1 VTEHMRIVSVGAH
14 PADTF
19 DQSGGTMAH
28 HAARGDWVGVVSITH
43 GARVHDKKVSDE
55 MFHRTEVPEAAA
67 LTELIGERSD
77 VKAEEVRKA
86 CRILGFEEVRF
97 LGVDDSVLLVD
108 AAIIRRIASLIRELR
123 PDVILTH
130 FPFEHAGLGDHAV
143 TGQMVV
149 RAIGHAA
156 GVDPGDR
163 NPPHRVEQVFFFGQ
177 GGASVRNGLWDAA
190 GGYTNDVFI
199 DITDV
204 IDRKFAAMECLVSQG
219 YAGAYNRKRTENGDG
234 AFGGGSVA
242 YGEGYIRMNAE
253 VHYLLPLT
261 PYARRRGGDSD
272 HEIMGRY
279 SWRLPMPES
288 DSLETRP
295 TSIPTES

>member
-1 VTEHMRIVSVGAH
+1 MRIISIGAH

-28 HAARGDWVGVVSITH
+28 HAANGDFVAAVSVTH
-43 GARVHDKKVSDE
+43 GARIHDKKVSDE
-55 MFHRTEVPEAAA
+55 MFHRDEVPDATE

-77 VKAEEVRKA
+77 VKADEVRRA
-86 CRILGFEEVRF
+86 CQILGFETVRF
-97 LGVDDSVLLVD
+97 MGVDGSVLVVD
-108 AAIIRRIASLIRELR
+108 PAIIRQMASLIRELR

-130 FPFEHAGLGDHAV
+130 FPFEHGGLGDHAV

-149 RAIGHAA
+149 RAVDYAA

-163 NPPHRVEQVFFFGQ
+163 HPPQRVEQLFFFGQ
-177 GGASVRNGLWDAA
+177 GGAHVRNGLWDAA
-190 GGYTNDVFI
+190 GGYTNDVFV

-204 IDRKFAAMECLVSQG
+204 IDKKFAAMECLVSQG

-242 YGEGYIRMNAE
+242 YGEGYIRMNSE

-261 PYARRRGGDSD
+261 PYARRRGQDSD

-279 SWRLPMPES
+279 SWRLPMAET

-295 TSIPTES
+295 KSLAPEH